1 MVSLENGKYIIGF
14 DNGYQFGKTAR
25 ALFSN
30 GIHAMGKVEPS
41 VREHSLKYGR
51 KFYKVGEGRAA
62 ITEDKVSDE
71 DARLLTMAAV
81 AKELSMEG
89 LRKAE
94 VILAV
99 GLPFSDYGREK
110 GRLLEYYSQ
119 KPGLRYEYEGTRYEV
134 DIARVFVFPQ
144 CYSAVAPR
152 LGNMEGSYLIVD
164 IGSKTT
170 DAVYLEDGIP
180 VERRSVTVE
189 RAMVKWLRQIQRDL
203 QVQHGKDIPED
214 EILKVILRQE
224 TLLPKAY
231 VTLIK
236 EGIREQVHMLE
247 LELRERGYDLDFC
260 RVIYVGGGAV
270 AVRNFSER
278 KPNIAYDCDIHA
290 NAKGYEYLALQILKS
305 QGAA

>member
-1 MVSLENGKYIIGF
+1 MVRLDDGKCIIGF
-14 DNGYQFGKTAR
+14 GNGYQFGKTAR
-25 ALFSN
+25 TLFGN

-71 DARLLTMAAV
+71 DAKLLTMAAM

-89 LRKAE
+89 IRKAE
-94 VILAV
+94 VVLAV
-99 GLPFSDYGREK
+99 GLLFSDYGREK
-110 GRLLEYYSQ
+110 RQLLEYYSQ
-119 KPGLRYEYEGTRYEV
+119 KPALRYEYEGIRYDV

-152 LGNMEGSYLIVD
+152 LGNMGGSYLVVD

-170 DAVYLEDGIP
+170 DAVYLQDGIP
-180 VERRSVTVE
+180 IERRSVTVE
-189 RAMVKWLRQIQRDL
+189 RAMVKWLRQIQRGL

-224 TLLPKAY
+224 SLLPTAY
-231 VTLIK
+231 AGLIR
-236 EGIREQVHMLE
+236 EGIREQVRMLE

-270 AVRNFSER
+270 AVRNFSEY
-278 KPNIAYDCDIHA
+278 KPNTAYDCDIHA

-305 QGAA
+305 QGAV

>member
-1 MVSLENGKYIIGF
+1 MVRLDNGKCIIGF

-25 ALFSN
+25 ALFGN
-30 GIHAMGKVEPS
+30 GVHGMGKVEPS
-41 VREHSLKYGR
+41 VRERSLKYGR

-89 LRKAE
+89 IRKAE
-94 VILAV
+94 VILAA

-110 GRLLEYYSQ
+110 GRLMDYYGQ
-119 KPGLRYEYEGTRYEV
+119 KPELRYEYEGIRYDV
-134 DIARVFVFPQ
+134 DIGRVFVFPK
-144 CYSAVAPR
+144 CYSAVAPC

-180 VERRSVTVE
+180 IERRSVTVE

-231 VTLIK
+231 VGLIR
-236 EGIREQVHMLE
+236 EGIREQVRMLE

-278 KPNIAYDCDIHA
+278 KPNVAYDCDIHA
-290 NAKGYEYLALQILKS
+290 NAKGYEYLALQILRS